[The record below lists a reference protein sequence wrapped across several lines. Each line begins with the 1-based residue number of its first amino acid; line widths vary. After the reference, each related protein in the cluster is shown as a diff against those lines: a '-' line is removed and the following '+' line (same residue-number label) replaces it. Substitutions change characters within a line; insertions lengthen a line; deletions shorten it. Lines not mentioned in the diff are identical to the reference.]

1 LEDQKLGEGS
11 SSKVVLALRRDNRKR
26 YAVKQL
32 VSTQGDSAEQVEM
45 VRREYNML
53 RALRHENIVKVY
65 DLYDDDQTGSCPIK
79 I

>member
-1 LEDQKLGEGS
+1 MGEGS

-65 DLYDDDQTGSCPIK
+65 DLYDDDQTGWCPIK

>member
-1 LEDQKLGEGS
+1 MGEGS